1 MIHEFT
7 VPGEWNYHLT
17 MEFNFMR
24 SKNSG
29 ESKPMQYKGDN
40 IEIMIGNNTNKI
52 IDNLFS

>member
-7 VPGEWNYHLT
+7 VSGEWNYHLT

-24 SKNSG
+24 SKSSG
-29 ESKPMQYKGDN
+29 ESKPMQYKDDN

>member
-7 VPGEWNYHLT
+7 VSGEWNYHLT

-29 ESKPMQYKGDN
+29 ESKPMQYKGEN